1 MIETL
6 MCDVQVK
13 LKEHPKRLRHVIG
26 VKETAV
32 ALAEIH
38 GVNVEYAAIA
48 ALYHDVTKY
57 DSIKDQTDL
66 LDQDTI
72 LKYQAYPVMYH
83 ALSAAKLLE
92 MTYDIHDADIL
103 NAIKHHIWGAPHMS
117 SLEKIIFI
125 ADSCEPNR
133 QFDDAPMIFELAK
146 KDLDH
151 ATLVAMKAS
160 IDYLEKKGHSPSQE
174 QLDAYQYYQE
184 VIRGKTT

>member
-1 MIETL
+1 MIETIFNE
-6 MCDVQVK
+6 VKVK
-13 LKEHPKRLRHVIG
+13 LGDHPKRLKHVIG
-26 VKETAV
+26 VKDTAV

-38 GVNVEYAAIA
+38 GVNVEHAAIA
-48 ALYHDVTKY
+48 SLFHDVTKY
-57 DSIKDQTDL
+57 DPIEEQTSL
-66 LDQDTI
+66 LDQETV
-72 LKYQAYPVMYH
+72 LRYQAYPVMYH

-92 MTYDIHDADIL
+92 MKYGIHDEDLL
-103 NAIKHHIWGAPHMS
+103 NAIRHHIWGSPRMS
-117 SLEKIIFI
+117 KLEKIIFI

-133 QFDDAPMIFELAK
+133 QFADAPMIFELAK

-160 IDYLEKKGHSPSQE
+160 IDYLENKGLSPSQE